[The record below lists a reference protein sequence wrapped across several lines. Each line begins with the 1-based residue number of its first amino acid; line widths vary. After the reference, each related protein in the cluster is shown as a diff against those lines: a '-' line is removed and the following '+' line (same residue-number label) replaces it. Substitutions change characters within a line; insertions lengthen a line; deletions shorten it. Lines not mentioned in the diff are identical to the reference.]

1 MGQCILQNQAG
12 GGTMEIFTIGANTQ
26 FYKGLATYINSKG
39 EFKSSFFGTKNRAE
53 IITPWCKF
61 SYNSRAITLL
71 KDGVYSVTGGT
82 VDVDHNGHITKDIIK
97 QKMVSGEQIKL
108 NATAYG
114 GDGLTIIKHI

>member
-1 MGQCILQNQAG
+1 
-12 GGTMEIFTIGANTQ
+12 MEIFTIGANTQ
-26 FYKGLATYINSKG
+26 FYKGLATYVNSKG

-61 SYNSRAITLL
+61 SYNSGAITLL

-97 QKMVSGEQIKL
+97 QKMVSGERIKL
-108 NATAYG
+108 NSTAYG
-114 GDGLTIIKHI
+114 GDGLTIIKHS

>member
-1 MGQCILQNQAG
+1 MGQCALLNSG

-61 SYNSRAITLL
+61 SYNSGAITLL

-82 VDVDHNGHITKDIIK
+82 VDVDNNGHITKDIIK
-97 QKMVSGEQIKL
+97 QKMVSGERIKL

>member
-1 MGQCILQNQAG
+1 MYDSKSSG

-39 EFKSSFFGTKNRAE
+39 EFNSYFFSTKYRAE

-61 SYNSRAITLL
+61 GYNSKAITIL

-82 VDVDHNGHITKDIIK
+82 VNVDNNGEITKNIVK
-97 QKMVSGEQIKL
+97 QKMVSGERIKL